1 MKMFT
6 RAFCL
11 TVVFAA
17 SSLTPS
23 FAGGGTEQ
31 TLRIGPTGIYCIKA
45 PCPWRGIVK
54 IGADG
59 RPQGRPLWTGE
70 ALPAIHAVSAIRK
83 RIETSWRESGCLRV
97 FGSMR
102 GERLTVR
109 RIDKKC

>member
-1 MKMFT
+1 M
-6 RAFCL
+6 RL
-11 TVVFAA
+11 VAA
-17 SSLTPS
+17 VALSLLMSAAGLEPS
-23 FAGGGTEQ
+23 LAGTEQ
-31 TLRIGPTGIYCIKA
+31 RLRIGPTGIYCIKA

-83 RIETSWRESGCLRV
+83 RIETSWRESDCLQI

-102 GERLTVR
+102 GDRLTVS
-109 RIDKKC
+109 RIDRKC